1 MTVRYRLR
9 AADCGMRNFSRRQHS
24 EATAT
29 VRQKVHANC
38 GTLSL
43 IAKTA
48 GMFLFLMAC
57 AGSSIAGPLVLSGS
71 STMQKRILEPAQHE
85 LEKKTGVAVDV
96 RGAET
101 VRGLKDLISGA
112 ADAAISD
119 CPLALAFQET
129 GVPAEGTY
137 REHVIAQDQIVAVV
151 NAHNKVKKLSK
162 EQLAGIHSGKI
173 TNWKEVGGSD
183 ESIAVVVPPQ
193 SSGTRSVIAD
203 SLMDGA
209 AFAANAYVTVTDRE
223 AVDIVAKS
231 PIAIALLS
239 EGFARNNKGLK
250 VVPTPPVKRQL
261 CIITKND
268 PADNL
273 KKVIEFL
280 QSKAAKKLFK

>member
-1 MTVRYRLR
+1 MIFMQGKRST
-9 AADCGMRNFSRRQHS
+9 AA
-24 EATAT
+24 AAVITALLLA
-29 VRQKVHANC
+29 V
-38 GTLSL
+38 
-43 IAKTA
+43 
-48 GMFLFLMAC
+48 
-57 AGSSIAGPLVLSGS
+57 AGSAAAGQLVLSGS
-71 STMQKRILEPAQHE
+71 STMQKRILEPAQQE
-85 LEKKTGVAVDV
+85 LEKKTGVAIDV
-96 RGAET
+96 KGAET
-101 VRGLKDLISGA
+101 IRGLKDLISGA

-129 GVPAEGTY
+129 GVPSEGTY

-151 NAHNKVKKLSK
+151 NAHNKVKKLSR
-162 EQLAGIHSGKI
+162 EQLAAIHSGKI

-183 ESIAVVVPPQ
+183 ESIAVIIPPQ

-209 AFAANAYVTVTDRE
+209 AFTANAYVTVTDRE

-239 EGFARNNKGLK
+239 EGFVRNSKGLK
-250 VVPTPPVKRQL
+250 VVPAPPVKRQL

-268 PADNL
+268 LDDNL